1 MSNDVKKTD
10 NLVNTDFWGAGI
22 MFFFATVFYSQL
34 DPDWTHYGQFFP
46 NRILIFLVIIGI
58 LLIIKGFTTPT
69 MLPSFVSQVNN
80 TMVFT
85 MIVGILWVFA
95 LEWVGF
101 IITSFLA
108 IFAML
113 WRFDKVRSPKTIFC
127 SALIAAG
134 EIAVIYVGF
143 VKLLYVSMPEGRLF
157 Y

>member
-1 MSNDVKKTD
+1 MSNDVKNTGK
-10 NLVNTDFWGAGI
+10 LVNTDYWGAGI
-22 MFFFATVFYSQL
+22 MFFFAIVFYSQI
-34 DPDWTHYGQFFP
+34 DPDWTHYGLYFP
-46 NRILIFLVIIGI
+46 NRLLIFLVIIGVC
-58 LLIIKGFTTPT
+58 LVIKGFTVPT
-69 MLPSFVSQVNN
+69 MLPSFMTQVNS

-85 MIVGILWVFA
+85 MVVGLIWVFA

-101 IITSFLA
+101 MITSFLA

-113 WRFDKVRSPKTIFC
+113 WRFDKVRSPKTIFNC
-127 SALIAAG
+127 ALIAAG